1 MNQPV
6 ILDNAAW
13 EAVTPEI
20 SILVPFY
27 KDDPRRLIDAL
38 NGEAPKLTG
47 RIELI
52 ILEDGKSDPDLSQQI
67 RQTILDLALPTR
79 LIQLGLNEGRAK
91 GRNRLTAAARGRY
104 FLFLDS
110 DMAPD
115 RIDFLDVYLKLL
127 SSSPDVV
134 VGGFSTK
141 QCIPEPHHQLH
152 LALAARAD
160 CLPADSRSLNPKKY
174 VFTSNLLV
182 RREVFEAET
191 FDETFKG
198 WGWEDVE
205 WGARVGSRFHVRH
218 IDNPATHL
226 GLDTAETLAS
236 KYEQSVANFSR
247 LVTRHPELVASF
259 PSYKL
264 ARFLKR
270 LPARL
275 HWRFVLKRLAL
286 NSGAPLLVRVFALKT
301 YRAALYAE
309 VVS

>member
-6 ILDNAAW
+6 ILDNSAW
-13 EAVTPEI
+13 EAVTPDL

-27 KDDPRRLIDAL
+27 KDDPRRLIGAL
-38 NGEAPKLTG
+38 NGEAQRLAG
-47 RIELI
+47 RIELVL
-52 ILEDGKSDPDLSQQI
+52 LEDGKSDLDLSQQI
-67 RQTILDLALPTR
+67 RQKILELALPTR
-79 LIQLGLNEGRAK
+79 LIQLDLNEGRAQ

-115 RIDFLDVYLKLL
+115 RIDFLEVYLQLL
-127 SSSPDVV
+127 SDKPDVI
-134 VGGFSTK
+134 VGGYSIK
-141 QCIPEPHHQLH
+141 QCIPEPHHRLH

-182 RREVFEAET
+182 RREVFEAES
-191 FDETFKG
+191 FDESFRG

-205 WGARVGSRFHVRH
+205 WGARVGNKFHVRH
-218 IDNPATHL
+218 VDNPATHL
-226 GLDTAETLAS
+226 GLDTAGALAS

-247 LVTRHPELVASF
+247 LATRHPELVADF

-270 LPARL
+270 LPARS
-275 HWRFVLKRLAL
+275 HWRLALKRLAM
-286 NSGAPLLVRVFALKT
+286 NSGTPLLVRVFALKT